1 MAFFVTIN
9 IYSTKGDNN
18 TMKFDFKYIA
28 NPLKPDEAKTF
39 HFLRNLNTEKMF
51 RDDKDAELQAQ
62 LTTLFEIMANFEQ
75 DPTDKDNAAA
85 RLDLQFS
92 DTRHEVLQ
100 YMYAELK
107 DGKLVQNETTRKKF
121 DELEI
126 DEQQALTAFF
136 RSI

>member
-1 MAFFVTIN
+1 
-9 IYSTKGDNN
+9 
-18 TMKFDFKYIA
+18 MKFDFKYIG

-75 DPTDKDNAAA
+75 DPTDKDNASA